1 MLAAENMQWLLLL
14 TQTVQPKP
22 SGKPDTA
29 KRSLL
34 PTLLD
39 TLNAIRLWASNFHT
53 IQRFELPH
61 FQTQVTLNSNKSE
74 IHRYSCR
81 PWCLMPLH
89 LKEQKAD
96 YMQRLRSAAALKIM
110 IPTYEAA
117 WSCELISY
125 PQKKEKHTW
134 NDWPTLA
141 KSFHMILWP
150 LYFPTELVLWW
161 QVAGWQGDKV
171 AVVHGWGS
179 INKGTKLI
187 ITKWSQNPLD
197 YTHWATHQE
206 VCAPPLFERKT
217 SCMASVKSSSAG
229 VFWLGLRKQFLDIS
243 ITEHVKQFHDFSSR
257 TGEKLLKESFLF
269 SFFLFL

>member
-1 MLAAENMQWLLLL
+1 
-14 TQTVQPKP
+14 
-22 SGKPDTA
+22 
-29 KRSLL
+29 
-34 PTLLD
+34 
-39 TLNAIRLWASNFHT
+39 
-53 IQRFELPH
+53 
-61 FQTQVTLNSNKSE
+61 
-74 IHRYSCR
+74 
-81 PWCLMPLH
+81 MPLH

-134 NDWPTLA
+134 NDWPSLA

-150 LYFPTELVLWW
+150 LYFPAELVLWW

-179 INKGTKLI
+179 VNKGTKLI

-229 VFWLGLRKQFLDIS
+229 VFWLGLRKQFLDVS
-243 ITEHVKQFHDFSSR
+243 ITEQVKQFHDLSSR

-269 SFFLFL
+269 SFFLFLWLEQVEGLNHRGLTSSNNKQFSKSLQKVASPSWLLSVTLLLRSSAGINLLLST